1 MSTPSTPTT
10 LTYIQTTDKNLE
22 SKDAVFDATV
32 IANYGDP
39 GLQEDY
45 QADLLSRY
53 VICKLE
59 SSNRTLTADKYK
71 NMIVVVKRP
80 ETLWINYQ
88 GGFQNNPSIQQRVDY
103 DLNTNVG
110 SAANYST
117 NTIPAINYPY
127 QLGEKIKIKLIK
139 NSGFNYLLNNDSF
152 FNSQCDVWD
161 SNSAAVGYYQGW
173 HNQGLNSNSYI
184 VNSNGA
190 NALEVK
196 TITPTDISNTSYSIN
211 LNKLQYEAFLLTLF
225 PDQASSLVSLFN
237 GVSNFSFYYNDNGGY
252 AYHNNSTL
260 PFNFVKFED
269 MNLGGKA
276 RIANTSCM
284 PLIVAAPVSF
294 TVPQSRDAGTVNYSP
309 TYITK
314 S

>member
-1 MSTPSTPTT
+1 MPTPT
-10 LTYIQTTDKNLE
+10 LTYIETTDKNLQ

-39 GLQEDY
+39 GLTEDY

-59 SSNRTLTADKYK
+59 SSNRTLTSDKYK

-88 GGFQNNPSIQQRVDY
+88 GGFQNNPVVQQRVDY
-103 DLNTNVG
+103 NLNANVG
-110 SAANYST
+110 SASNYST
-117 NTIPAINYPY
+117 NVIPAMNYPY
-127 QLGEKIKIKLIK
+127 QLGEKIKVKLIK
-139 NSGFNYLLNNDSF
+139 DAGFNYLLNGDTF
-152 FNSQCDVWD
+152 FASQCNIWIAN
-161 SNSAAVGYYQGW
+161 NSAIGYYQGW

-184 VNSNGA
+184 VNNNGVSV
-190 NALEVK
+190 LEVK
-196 TITPTDISNTSYSIN
+196 TILPYNDTNTLYSIN

-225 PDQASSLVSLFN
+225 PDQATSLVSLFN
-237 GVSNFSFYYNDNGGY
+237 GTNNFNFYYNDNGGY
-252 AYHNNSTL
+252 AYHNNTSL
-260 PFNFVKFED
+260 DFNFVKFED

-276 RIANTSCM
+276 RIANTNCM
-284 PLIVAAPVSF
+284 PLIVASPVSY
-294 TVPQSRDAGTVNYSP
+294 TVPQSRANGTVNYTP